1 MALVLTKRHPLFGAE
16 IAGVDTGKP
25 VSDAAFSE
33 IRAAFEEYSL
43 VVLRGQTLDD
53 DSQVAFSRRFGPLE
67 TTVKANPAG
76 GSYFARQS
84 NLDINSGEVIPSSD
98 KRMIYQKANYFWH
111 TDSSFKRIPSL
122 CSLLS
127 GRIVPPTGGDTEF
140 ATMRAAYAELPE
152 PMKRRIDGLVAEHS
166 FVYSRGLIDPNVL
179 TDEEKA
185 ETPPVRQA
193 VVRTNPVN
201 GRKSLYL
208 GAHASHI
215 VGWPVEEGRALLK
228 ELTDFATQPR
238 FCYAHKWRQGDLVIW
253 DNRCLLHRA
262 TAYDGAAHKRLMQ
275 RTTVAGDAPTVS

>member
-1 MALVLTKRHPLFGAE
+1 MTLTLRRLHPLFGVE
-16 IAGVDTGKP
+16 IIGVDTGQP
-25 VSDAAFSE
+25 MTDATFSDV
-33 IRAAFEEYSL
+33 RAAFEEYSL
-43 VVLRGQTLDD
+43 VVFRDQTLDD
-53 DSQVAFSRRFGPLE
+53 ESQVAFSQRFGPLE

-84 NLDINSGEVIPSSD
+84 NLDIKSGDVIPAND

-111 TDSSFKRIPSL
+111 TDSSFKPIPSL

-127 GRIVPPTGGDTEF
+127 GRIVPPAGGDTEF
-140 ATMRAAYAELPE
+140 ASMRAAYAELPE
-152 PMKRRIDGLVAEHS
+152 ALKRRVDGLVAEHS
-166 FVYSRGLIDPNVL
+166 FVYSRGLIDPSVL

-193 VVRTNPVN
+193 LVRTNPVN

-215 VGWPVEEGRALLK
+215 IGWPIEEGRALLK
-228 ELTDFATQPR
+228 ELTEFTTQPR
-238 FCYAHKWRQGDLVIW
+238 FCYAHKWRQGDLVVW

-262 TAYDGAAHKRLMQ
+262 TAYDGKAHKRLMQ
-275 RTTVAGDAPTVS
+275 RTTVAGDAPTVP